1 MEVVKEIWAV
11 MERDGSGA
19 GMEAMLARCHP
30 DLELRP
36 YSGEG
41 RTLRGADE
49 VREFWN
55 DRLAEG
61 GSVHVMPFGFE
72 ERDGLVFVT
81 GSIRVTRGDG
91 SIADAQV
98 RWSYG
103 FRGEKIARAE
113 FSPLTADISG

>member
-1 MEVVKEIWAV
+1 MGVVKEIWTA
-11 MERDGSGA
+11 MERDGSVA
-19 GMEAMLARCHP
+19 GMEAMLARSHP

-49 VREFWN
+49 VRAFWRE
-55 DRLAEG
+55 RLAEG

-72 ERDGLVFVT
+72 ERNDLVFVT
-81 GSIRVTRGDG
+81 GSIRVTRSDG
-91 SIADAQV
+91 SIADAQI
-98 RWSYG
+98 RWTYG

>member
-1 MEVVKEIWAV
+1 MGLVKEIWAV

-19 GMEAMLARCHP
+19 GMEAILARSHP

-41 RTLRGADE
+41 RTLRGAEE
-49 VREFWN
+49 VRAFWR
-55 DRLAEG
+55 DRLADG

-72 ERDGLVFVT
+72 ERGEVVVVT

-98 RWSYG
+98 RWTYG
-103 FRGEKIARAE
+103 FRGDKIANAE
-113 FSPLTADISG
+113 FAPLTADITG